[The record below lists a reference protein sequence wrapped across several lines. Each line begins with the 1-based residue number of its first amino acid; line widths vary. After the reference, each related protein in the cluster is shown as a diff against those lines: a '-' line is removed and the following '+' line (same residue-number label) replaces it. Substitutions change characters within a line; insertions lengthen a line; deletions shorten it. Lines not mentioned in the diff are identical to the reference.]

1 METNENNLNNLKDKY
16 TISVLIEN
24 CCNIATKLFDCCSLI
39 ETFSTI
45 KKEDFLE
52 SLKTDLDNQ
61 HNEETEKIYY
71 REEESKRIKD
81 IINTNTKRDEFKY
94 ITNDKNEDDYL
105 NEDYLIEI
113 LNDSIEN
120 IRDIINY
127 FYNLLQALRVR
138 FEILREITREENIK
152 EKYIKEIST
161 IAHSVLYYQKY
172 YQDYLLKLMDSPYI
186 GESYHADR
194 KEFPIKYIEK
204 LTEHENSET
213 LIKEDIKHV
222 EEYKTEFYNT
232 LNSRYPENSYLR
244 IKEYIEEVEST
255 RIDNI
260 VKSHYYY
267 YNYLLKNCNTKDFL
281 NILSYLRIDSHYNY
295 FNNRFAYIDHQQT
308 NQINASIIEININ
321 NLTLFFYEKYHPTGE
336 EVLKYKELA
345 ISILVRIHNEIK
357 IKADIDK
364 KIELFKDLANIKKCE
379 HDLKKVTLDTGYG
392 EKIHLTSEFF
402 TKQIS
407 FSLKRS
413 LNSSIYDTINI
424 DEYIEKL
431 EYYKKKHPYIIVRK
445 IAEELIDF
453 NIMDEISLKGN
464 KYKLYNSYNQP
475 ISLRRK
481 DAELIYDI
489 ANILGFEIKKIKGK
503 DKNKH
508 VLYYDKMDVIKERLE
523 TSANIET
530 EMILDIINTPID
542 LLL

>member
-16 TISVLIEN
+16 TISILIED
-24 CCNIATKLFDCCSLI
+24 CYNIAAKLFDCSSLI

-45 KKEDFLE
+45 KEEDFLE
-52 SLKTDLDNQ
+52 SLKTDLDSQ
-61 HNEETEKIYY
+61 LNEETEKIYS

-94 ITNDKNEDDYL
+94 IADDKNEDDYL
-105 NEDYLIEI
+105 NEDFLIET
-113 LNDSIEN
+113 LNESIES
-120 IRDIINY
+120 IRNIINY
-127 FYNLLQALRVR
+127 FYNLLQALQVR
-138 FEILREITREENIK
+138 FKTLKEITREENIK
-152 EKYIKEIST
+152 EKYNKHIST
-161 IAHSVLYYQKY
+161 IEYFVVYYQKY
-172 YQDYLLKLMDSPYI
+172 HHDYLLKLMDSPYI
-186 GESYHADR
+186 GESYHIDR
-194 KEFPIKYIEK
+194 NEFPIKYIEI
-204 LTEHENSET
+204 LNEHENSEI
-213 LIKEDIKHV
+213 LIKEDIKQV

-232 LNSRYPENSYLR
+232 LNSRYPENSYLK

-308 NQINASIIEININ
+308 NQINASIIEQNIN
-321 NLTLFFYEKYHPTGE
+321 NLALFFCEKYHPTGE
-336 EVLKYKELA
+336 EILKYKELA
-345 ISILVRIHNEIK
+345 ISILARIHNEIK

-402 TKQIS
+402 TKQTS
-407 FSLKRS
+407 FFLKRS

-424 DEYIEKL
+424 DEYLEKL

-464 KYKLYNSYNQP
+464 KYKLYDSYNQP

>member
-172 YQDYLLKLMDSPYI
+172 YQDYLLKLMDSPL
-186 GESYHADR
+186 R
-194 KEFPIKYIEK
+194 R
-204 LTEHENSET
+204 TET
-213 LIKEDIKHV
+213 LSE
-222 EEYKTEFYNT
+222 
-232 LNSRYPENSYLR
+232 R
-244 IKEYIEEVEST
+244 EST
-255 RIDNI
+255 
-260 VKSHYYY
+260 S
-267 YNYLLKNCNTKDFL
+267 
-281 NILSYLRIDSHYNY
+281 
-295 FNNRFAYIDHQQT
+295 
-308 NQINASIIEININ
+308 
-321 NLTLFFYEKYHPTGE
+321 
-336 EVLKYKELA
+336 
-345 ISILVRIHNEIK
+345 
-357 IKADIDK
+357 
-364 KIELFKDLANIKKCE
+364 
-379 HDLKKVTLDTGYG
+379 
-392 EKIHLTSEFF
+392 
-402 TKQIS
+402 
-407 FSLKRS
+407 
-413 LNSSIYDTINI
+413 
-424 DEYIEKL
+424 
-431 EYYKKKHPYIIVRK
+431 
-445 IAEELIDF
+445 
-453 NIMDEISLKGN
+453 
-464 KYKLYNSYNQP
+464 
-475 ISLRRK
+475 
-481 DAELIYDI
+481 
-489 ANILGFEIKKIKGK
+489 
-503 DKNKH
+503 
-508 VLYYDKMDVIKERLE
+508 
-523 TSANIET
+523 
-530 EMILDIINTPID
+530 
-542 LLL
+542 